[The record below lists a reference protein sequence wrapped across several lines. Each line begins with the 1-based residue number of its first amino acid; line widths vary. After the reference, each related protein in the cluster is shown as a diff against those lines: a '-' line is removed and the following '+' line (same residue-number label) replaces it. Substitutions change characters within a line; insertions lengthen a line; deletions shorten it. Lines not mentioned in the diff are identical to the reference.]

1 MILKCLEASE
11 CSTSS
16 NQLVAPAGLVLTLV
30 AVIDLIV
37 GVLGFTCVE
46 IARQQCLG
54 AGIGL
59 ARMPERCRVPHML
72 ID

>member
-16 NQLVAPAGLVLTLV
+16 NQLVAEFGLVLIPIV
-30 AVIDLIV
+30 VVDLIV
-37 GVLGFTCVE
+37 GVLRFTCVE

-54 AGIGL
+54 VGIEL
-59 ARMPERCRVPHML
+59 ARMPGGCRVPHML

>member
-1 MILKCLEASE
+1 MVLKCFEAGE

-16 NQLVAPAGLVLTLV
+16 NQLVAKLGLVFTPIV
-30 AVIDLIV
+30 VVDLII
-37 GVLGFTCVE
+37 GVLRFTYVE

-54 AGIGL
+54 ARL
-59 ARMPERCRVPHML
+59 EVARMPERCRVPHML

>member
-1 MILKCLEASE
+1 MILKCLKASE

-16 NQLVAPAGLVLTLV
+16 NQLVAEFCLVLITV
-30 AVIDLIV
+30 VYLIV
-37 GVLGFTCVE
+37 GVLRFTCVE

-54 AGIGL
+54 AGIEK